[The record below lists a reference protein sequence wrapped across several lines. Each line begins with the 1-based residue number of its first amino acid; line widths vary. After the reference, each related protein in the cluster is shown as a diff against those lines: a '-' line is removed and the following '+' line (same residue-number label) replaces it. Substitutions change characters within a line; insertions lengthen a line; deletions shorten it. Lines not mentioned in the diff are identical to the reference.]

1 VRRKFLLLLET
12 GLVLAGLMLG
22 ASAWKIHSALVQPL
36 NIKQEELLEV
46 PKGTTPNRTF
56 LRMEADGV
64 IKDAFWLRVYW
75 RFNLPKQ
82 PLHSGEYRMTPGMTV
97 EGLIDLWKRG
107 EMVQYSLTLVEG
119 WNFHQVRAAL
129 AKEEKL
135 EQTLKGLSDS
145 QVMDKLGHSGI
156 FPEGRFFP
164 DTYRFVRGMTDA
176 ELLKTAYQRLDDV
189 LAKEWSQRA
198 ADLPYSGPYQA
209 LIMASLVEKETGV
222 PQERGQIAGVFVR
235 RMEIGMLLQ
244 TDPTVIYGLGDRY
257 NGKLTRAHLKEATP
271 YNTYMI
277 SGLPPTPIAMVG
289 REAIHAALNPVEGTS
304 LYFVARGD
312 GSHVF
317 SDDLDA
323 HNNAVREF
331 QLKRR
336 ADYRSS
342 PAPVGSPET
351 PDSEASPTDAP
362 PMEVP
367 QTETTQ
373 PEASEAQPPVPA
385 ASPDS
390 APDSASDSAPE
401 AAPAV
406 PAQDPVPE
414 PAATPEPQSE
424 PNTTPPQSPQ

>member
-1 VRRKFLLLLET
+1 MRRKFLLLLET

-36 NIKQEELLEV
+36 NITQEELLDV

-56 LRMEADGV
+56 LRLEADGL

-82 PLHSGEYRMTPGMTV
+82 PLHSGEYRMVPGMTV

-107 EMVQYSLTLVEG
+107 EMVQYSVTLVEG
-119 WNFHQVRAAL
+119 WNFRQVRAAL

-135 EQTLKGLSDS
+135 EHTLDTLSDS
-145 QVMDKLGHSGI
+145 QVMDRLGHAGI

-164 DTYRFVRGMTDA
+164 DTYRFVRGMTDV
-176 ELLKTAYQRLDDV
+176 ELLKTAYDRLDEV

-198 ADLPYSGPYQA
+198 ADAPYTEPYQA

-235 RMEIGMLLQ
+235 RMAIGMLLQ

-257 NGKLTRAHLKEATP
+257 SGKLTRAHLKEPTP
-271 YNTYMI
+271 YNTYVI
-277 SGLPPTPIAMVG
+277 AGLPPTPIAMVG
-289 REAIHAALNPVEGTS
+289 REAIHAALNPVAGNS

-317 SDDLDA
+317 SDDLDS

-342 PAPVGSPET
+342 PAPSNGT
-351 PDSEASPTDAP
+351 EASQASAGQTQAMESRAP
-362 PMEVP
+362 ESPA
-367 QTETTQ
+367 
-373 PEASEAQPPVPA
+373 PESGAGQDQAPIPA
-385 ASPDS
+385 ASPN
-390 APDSASDSAPE
+390 PAPE
-401 AAPAV
+401 AQPEVQPQEPAPA
-406 PAQDPVPE
+406 PA
-414 PAATPEPQSE
+414 SE
-424 PNTTPPQSPQ
+424 PEINAPQGSQ

>member
-12 GLVLAGLMLG
+12 GLVLAGLCMG
-22 ASAWKIHSALVQPL
+22 ASAWKIHSALEQPL
-36 NIKQEELLEV
+36 NITQEELLDV
-46 PKGTTPNRTF
+46 PKGTTPTRTF
-56 LRMEADGV
+56 YRLEAKGV

-75 RFNLPKQ
+75 RFNLSRQ
-82 PLHSGEYRMTPGMTV
+82 PLHSGEYRMQPGMTV
-97 EGLIDLWKRG
+97 ESLIDLWKRG

-119 WNFHQVRAAL
+119 WNFRQVRAAL
-129 AKEEKL
+129 AKDEKL
-135 EQTLKGLSDS
+135 EQTLTGLSDS
-145 QVMDKLGHSGI
+145 EVMDKLGHTGV

-176 ELLKTAYQRLDDV
+176 DLLKKAYDRLDEV
-189 LAKEWSQRA
+189 LAKEWDQRA
-198 ADLPYSGPYQA
+198 ADVPYTEPYQA

-235 RMEIGMLLQ
+235 RMAIGMLLQ

-257 NGKLTRAHLKEATP
+257 SGKLTRAHLKEATP
-271 YNTYMI
+271 YNTYVI

-289 REAIHAALNPVEGTS
+289 REAIHAALNPVAGNS

-342 PAPVGSPET
+342 PAPAT
-351 PDSEASPTDAP
+351 A
-362 PMEVP
+362 
-367 QTETTQ
+367 
-373 PEASEAQPPVPA
+373 PEAQNAQESIPA
-385 ASPDS
+385 ASPDIAPEELPPVAPQEPAPAPAPMPMPAPAAAPVP
-390 APDSASDSAPE
+390 APD
-401 AAPAV
+401 AAA
-406 PAQDPVPE
+406 
-414 PAATPEPQSE
+414 
-424 PNTTPPQSPQ
+424 PQSPQ

>member
-1 VRRKFLLLLET
+1 LLLLET
-12 GLVLAGLMLG
+12 GLVLAGLTLG

-36 NIKQEELLEV
+36 NITQEELLEV
-46 PKGTTPNRTF
+46 PKGTTPTRTF
-56 LRMEADGV
+56 YRLEADGV

-82 PLHSGEYRMTPGMTV
+82 PLHSGEYRMLPGMTV

-107 EMVQYSLTLVEG
+107 EMVQYSVTLVEG

-135 EQTLKGLSDS
+135 EHSIDGLSDT

-164 DTYRFVRGMTDA
+164 DTYRFVRGMSDV
-176 ELLKTAYQRLDDV
+176 ELLKTAYDRLNDV
-189 LAKEWSQRA
+189 LAKEWEQRA
-198 ADLPYSGPYQA
+198 PDVPYTEPYQA

-235 RMEIGMLLQ
+235 RMAIGMLLQ

-257 NGKLTRAHLKEATP
+257 SGKLTRAHLKEPTP
-271 YNTYMI
+271 YNTYVI
-277 SGLPPTPIAMVG
+277 AGLPPTPIAMVG
-289 REAIHAALNPVEGTS
+289 REAIHAALNPVAGNS

-342 PAPVGSPET
+342 PAPANAPEAQDAQGPDTEVPET
-351 PDSEASPTDAP
+351 PAP
-362 PMEVP
+362 I
-367 QTETTQ
+367 
-373 PEASEAQPPVPA
+373 PA
-385 ASPDS
+385 ASPDPAPEDLPQVPPQEPAPAPASGVES
-390 APDSASDSAPE
+390 APAADA
-401 AAPAV
+401 AAP
-406 PAQDPVPE
+406 
-414 PAATPEPQSE
+414 QSS
-424 PNTTPPQSPQ
+424 Q